1 MKATEGCVQFTNEAR
16 RRRQMRDEGE
26 PGPEGRV
33 NNGDVGL
40 EAVGWGRIS
49 GEGEA
54 RGIVRQ

>member
-1 MKATEGCVQFTNEAR
+1 MRWEEEAR

-40 EAVGWGRIS
+40 EAVGWRRIS

-54 RGIVRQ
+54 RGIVWQ